1 MTTSDDS
8 QHVHVEGA
16 RIIGSKFES
25 RVDAAVNV
33 SVGAGRQGLP
43 EAVEQLVDALMSE
56 GLLANHELSRLV
68 GRLEAAADSPTPE
81 PGRLRRA
88 IARIEDHPAVA
99 QATPQAVTAALQALQ
114 LAIA

>member
-16 RIIGSKFES
+16 RIIGSTVDG

-33 SVGAGRQGLP
+33 SVGAGRQNLLV
-43 EAVEQLVDALMSE
+43 AVERLVAALMNE

-68 GRLEAAADSPTPE
+68 GRLEDAAESPTPE